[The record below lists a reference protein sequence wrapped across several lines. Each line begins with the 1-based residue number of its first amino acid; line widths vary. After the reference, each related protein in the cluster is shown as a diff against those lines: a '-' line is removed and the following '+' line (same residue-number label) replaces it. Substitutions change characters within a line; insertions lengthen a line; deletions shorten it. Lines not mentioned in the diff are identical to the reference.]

1 MKKLLLFF
9 FCLVAFTIAK
19 ADEAVFTFTEP
30 TGLTPSVTPSETASD
45 GVSIND
51 VEFTSGEATFVATKG
66 STTDARIWTG
76 TKGYELRVY
85 TGGTMTVSVPE
96 GYFITTI
103 NFTGGKIKTFA
114 PAEGT
119 YASGEWS
126 GKSSSVLF
134 NVTGTL
140 NINTIT
146 VTYISEEAAAKTVAV
161 PVIAPESGDITADT
175 EISISCETE
184 GATIYYT
191 TDGTEPSKESSV
203 YNAPFTVSGDATV
216 KAFAVLDGF
225 TDSEVAVAEYE
236 IPVLAKYGYVKSI
249 TSGKTYLLYNDGRA
263 INGVLN
269 NGAYGYMQTDE
280 VAEEEGY
287 INADVDCALT
297 FTAVEGGYTI
307 QNAAGEYLYQKGTY
321 DNFNK
326 STDANVEGAVWTVE
340 LQDNGTFKITNVLKE
355 KYIQFESSYKN
366 YGSYATAK
374 GLLPYLYEAGATSVE
389 VPVEELDVAE
399 NILSFY
405 ELTEG
410 GAKAIIGF
418 DLTVIAVAGS
428 NVFVTDGTNFSCLYA
443 NNHNLK
449 AQDVVKSGW
458 TATYGNY
465 KGLHELCPVDVAEL
479 TTTGAVATLPE
490 PRDVKAADLVTELQ
504 SVYVRIVDVEVEPL
518 ATGNFTG
525 KDVDGGDI
533 KFYNKFSIEVPETG
547 LAKYDILGV
556 VNVYGEDIQVY
567 PLSYTCKSETAIE
580 GVEDETV
587 SAEYYN
593 LLGVKVSNLES
604 GVYLKK
610 QGDKV
615 VKVYVK

>member
-269 NGAYGYMQTDE
+269 SGAYGYMQTDE

-307 QNAAGEYLYQKGTY
+307 TQPDGRLLYMSGDHNSFNVKKDAAEAQ
-321 DNFNK
+321 
-326 STDANVEGAVWTVE
+326 VWTVE
-340 LQDNGTFKITNVLKE
+340 IAADGTATITNVAKS
-355 KYIQFESSYKN
+355 KYVQYSTEYES
-366 YGSYATAK
+366 YGAYTTAQD
-374 GLLPYLYEAGATSVE
+374 GAAMPVLYE
-389 VPVEELDVAE
+389 
-399 NILSFY
+399 
-405 ELTEG
+405 
-410 GAKAIIGF
+410 
-418 DLTVIAVAGS
+418 
-428 NVFVTDGTNFSCLYA
+428 
-443 NNHNLK
+443 
-449 AQDVVKSGW
+449 
-458 TATYGNY
+458 
-465 KGLHELCPVDVAEL
+465 
-479 TTTGAVATLPE
+479 
-490 PRDVKAADLVTELQ
+490 RVTE
-504 SVYVRIVDVEVEPL
+504 
-518 ATGNFTG
+518 
-525 KDVDGGDI
+525 
-533 KFYNKFSIEVPETG
+533 
-547 LAKYDILGV
+547 
-556 VNVYGEDIQVY
+556 
-567 PLSYTCKSETAIE
+567 
-580 GVEDETV
+580 
-587 SAEYYN
+587 
-593 LLGVKVSNLES
+593 
-604 GVYLKK
+604 
-610 QGDKV
+610 
-615 VKVYVK
+615 